1 MQLDRKKDWLVD
13 PFMSNWPNHFSM
25 PKRPIFQEIALTP
38 WTPDLT
44 RQEWLFREIRSAILE
59 GRLRRGARLPS
70 SRNLAVRNQLS
81 RSTVTEVF
89 RRLTLEGY
97 ITGSIGSGSYVAEN
111 LPDAFFR
118 GAAGRNA
125 RPITPAA
132 RAASLIQ
139 SRPRPAQPGRKF
151 GVAFQASFPA
161 VDEFPIDIW
170 TRLNGRVLRTLTA
183 QHLAFGDPR
192 GDIGLR
198 DQILAHFGPAR
209 QVRADV
215 DQVIVVQG
223 VQQALDLICRVLL
236 LPGDTVWMEEPGY
249 EGARSIFETAGAAI
263 IPVPVDQRGLD
274 VDRAIKTLPIP
285 KIVYLTPAHQYPTG
299 VPLSLD
305 RRFKLLCWARE
316 NKVILFEDDYD
327 GDYRFTTKPLG
338 SMQGIDAG
346 CYRSARGVAYF
357 ASFSKLLFPSL
368 RLGFLVLP
376 TDLIEP
382 VLALRKSV
390 DRYVPVVE
398 QKALAEFMRTGE
410 FGHHLR
416 RMRELYAERWSV
428 FSEAAGAYLS
438 DWLDIQ
444 PTECGLQTAGWL
456 APGISDL
463 EATKAAERE
472 HLEVFPISTLYAG
485 KKRRH
490 GLLLGFGAVAPRELR
505 AGAQRLATVLK
516 TI

>member
-1 MQLDRKKDWLVD
+1 
-13 PFMSNWPNHFSM
+13 M

-38 WTPDLT
+38 WAPNQT

-70 SRNLAVRNQLS
+70 SRNLAVSNQLS

-89 RRLTLEGY
+89 RRLSLEGY

-111 LPDAFFR
+111 LPDEFFR
-118 GAAGRNA
+118 GAASR
-125 RPITPAA
+125 AA
-132 RAASLIQ
+132 RSNWAPFKPVPLMQNRAQ
-139 SRPRPAQPGRKF
+139 PAHPGRKF
-151 GVAFQASFPA
+151 GVAFQTSFPA

-183 QHLAFGDPR
+183 QQLAFGDPR
-192 GDIGLR
+192 GDLELR
-198 DQILAHFGPAR
+198 DQILNHFGPAR

-215 DQVIVVQG
+215 NQVIVVQG
-223 VQQALDLICRVLL
+223 VQQALDLLCRVLVR
-236 LPGDTVWMEEPGY
+236 PGDTVWLEEPGY

-263 IPVPVDQRGLD
+263 IPAPVDQRGLD

-316 NKVILFEDDYD
+316 NRVILFEDDYD

-338 SMQGIDAG
+338 STQGIEAG
-346 CYRSARGVAYF
+346 CYRNGSCVAYF
-357 ASFSKLLFPSL
+357 GSFSKLLFPSL
-368 RLGFLVLP
+368 RLGFLVVPSHLV
-376 TDLIEP
+376 EP
-382 VLALRKSV
+382 VLALRKAV
-390 DRYVPVVE
+390 DRYLPISE
-398 QKALAEFMRTGE
+398 QKTLAEFMRTGE

-444 PTECGLQTAGWL
+444 PTECGLQTAAWL
-456 APGISDL
+456 SPGISDL
-463 EATKAAERE
+463 EVSKAADRER
-472 HLEVFPISTLYAG
+472 LEVLPISTLYAG

-505 AGAQRLATVLK
+505 AGAQRLASVLK

>member
-1 MQLDRKKDWLVD
+1 
-13 PFMSNWPNHFSM
+13 M

-38 WTPDLT
+38 WTPGQT
-44 RQEWLFREIRSAILE
+44 RQEWLFREIRHAILE

-89 RRLTLEGY
+89 RRLALEGY

-111 LPDAFFR
+111 LPDEFLR
-118 GAAGRNA
+118 AATGGNSHSNRAENKRTPVIESGPQLA
-125 RPITPAA
+125 RPN
-132 RAASLIQ
+132 
-139 SRPRPAQPGRKF
+139 RKF
-151 GVAFQASFPA
+151 GVAFQTSFPA

-192 GDIGLR
+192 GDYGLR

-215 DQVIVVQG
+215 DQIIAVQG
-223 VQQALDLICRVLL
+223 VQQALDLLCRVLL
-236 LPGDTVWMEEPGY
+236 RPGDTVWLEEPGY

-263 IPVPVDQRGLD
+263 IPAPVDQRGLD

-285 KIVYLTPAHQYPTG
+285 KIVYLTPAHQFPTG
-299 VPLSLD
+299 VALSLD
-305 RRFKLLCWARE
+305 RRFRLLCWARE
-316 NKVILFEDDYD
+316 NKVIIFEDDYD

-338 SMQGIDAG
+338 SVQGIEAG
-346 CYRSARGVAYF
+346 CYRNGSCVAYF
-357 ASFSKLLFPSL
+357 GSFSKLLFPSL
-368 RLGFLVLP
+368 RLGFLVVP
-376 TDLIEP
+376 ADLVEP
-382 VLALRKSV
+382 VLSLRKAV
-390 DRYVPVVE
+390 DRYLPISE
-398 QKALAEFMRTGE
+398 QKTLAEFMRTGE
-410 FGHHLR
+410 FGHHVR

-428 FSEAAGAYLS
+428 FSETAGRYLS
-438 DWLDIQ
+438 DRLDIQ
-444 PTECGLQTAGWL
+444 PTECGLQTAAWL

-463 EATKAAERE
+463 EVSKAADRE
-472 HLEVFPISTLYAG
+472 HLEVLPISTLYAG

-505 AGAQRLATVLK
+505 AGAQRLAGVLK

>member
-1 MQLDRKKDWLVD
+1 
-13 PFMSNWPNHFSM
+13 M

-38 WTPDLT
+38 WTPGQT
-44 RQEWLFREIRSAILE
+44 RQEWLFREIRHAILE

-89 RRLTLEGY
+89 RRLALEGY

-111 LPDAFFR
+111 LPDEFLR
-118 GAAGRNA
+118 AATGGNSHSNRAENKRTPVIESGPQLA
-125 RPITPAA
+125 RPN
-132 RAASLIQ
+132 
-139 SRPRPAQPGRKF
+139 RKF
-151 GVAFQASFPA
+151 GVAFQTSFPA

-192 GDIGLR
+192 GDYGLR

-215 DQVIVVQG
+215 DQIIVVQG
-223 VQQALDLICRVLL
+223 VQQALDLLCRVLL
-236 LPGDTVWMEEPGY
+236 RPGDTVWLEEPGY

-263 IPVPVDQRGLD
+263 IPAPVDQRGLD

-285 KIVYLTPAHQYPTG
+285 KIVYLTPAHQFPTG
-299 VPLSLD
+299 VALSLD
-305 RRFKLLCWARE
+305 RRFRLLCWARE
-316 NKVILFEDDYD
+316 NKVIIFEDDYD

-338 SMQGIDAG
+338 SVQGIEAG
-346 CYRSARGVAYF
+346 CYRNGSCVAYF
-357 ASFSKLLFPSL
+357 GSFSKLLFPSL
-368 RLGFLVLP
+368 RLGFLVVP
-376 TDLIEP
+376 ADLVEP
-382 VLALRKSV
+382 VLSLRKAV
-390 DRYVPVVE
+390 DRYLPTSE
-398 QKALAEFMRTGE
+398 QKTLAEFMRTGE
-410 FGHHLR
+410 FGHHVR

-428 FSEAAGAYLS
+428 FSETAGRYLS

-444 PTECGLQTAGWL
+444 PTECGLQTAAWL

-463 EATKAAERE
+463 EVSKAADRE
-472 HLEVFPISTLYAG
+472 HLEVLPISTLYAG

-505 AGAQRLATVLK
+505 AGAQRLAGVLK

>member
-1 MQLDRKKDWLVD
+1 
-13 PFMSNWPNHFSM
+13 M
-25 PKRPIFQEIALTP
+25 PKRPVFQEIALTP
-38 WTPDLT
+38 WTPGQT

-70 SRNLAVRNQLS
+70 SRNLAVSNQLS

-89 RRLTLEGY
+89 RRLALEGY
-97 ITGSIGSGSYVAEN
+97 TTGSIGSGSYVAEN
-111 LPDAFFR
+111 LPDEFLR
-118 GAAGRNA
+118 AATGRNLHSNRA
-125 RPITPAA
+125 GNTRAPVIESGPQLIRPN
-132 RAASLIQ
+132 
-139 SRPRPAQPGRKF
+139 RKF
-151 GVAFQASFPA
+151 GVAFQTSFPA

-183 QHLAFGDPR
+183 QQLAFGDPR
-192 GDIGLR
+192 GDYGLR
-198 DQILAHFGPAR
+198 DQILGHFGPAR

-215 DQVIVVQG
+215 DQIIVVQG
-223 VQQALDLICRVLL
+223 VQQALDLLCRVLL
-236 LPGDTVWMEEPGY
+236 RPGDTVWLEEPGY

-263 IPVPVDQRGLD
+263 LPAPVDQRGLD

-285 KIVYLTPAHQYPTG
+285 KIVYVTPAHQYPTG

-316 NKVILFEDDYD
+316 NKVVVFEDDYD

-338 SMQGIDAG
+338 AMQGIDVG
-346 CYRSARGVAYF
+346 CYAKGGCVAYF

-368 RLGFLVLP
+368 RLGFLVVP
-376 TDLIEP
+376 TDLVGP
-382 VLALRKSV
+382 VLSLRKAV
-390 DRYVPVVE
+390 DRYLPISE
-398 QKALAEFMRTGE
+398 QKTLAEFMRTGE

-428 FSEAAGAYLS
+428 FSETAGSYLS

-444 PTECGLQTAGWL
+444 PTECGLQTAAWL

-463 EATKAAERE
+463 EVSKAADRE
-472 HLEVFPISTLYAG
+472 HLEVLPISTLYAG

-505 AGAQRLATVLK
+505 AGAQRLASVLK